1 MGSRLQKAHSKVR
14 SVSDTPRVM
23 RAQEY
28 RTEAKR
34 LREEAAEMRTPEIV
48 WEIEHLASLYE
59 LLAEGVERIDPSAQS
74 D

>member
-1 MGSRLQKAHSKVR
+1 MGSRLQKAHTKVR
-14 SVSDTPRVM
+14 SVSDSPSAT

-34 LREEAAEMRTPEIV
+34 LREEAAEMRTPEII

-59 LLAEGVERIDPSAQS
+59 TLAEGVERIDPSAQS